1 MESLEISAKTEE
13 EAIEIAL
20 EKIGAAR
27 DEVEVVVVKKGKTGF
42 LGIGGEEPTVRVTM
56 RPPEGAEAE
65 QEDGV
70 ALAQELLEKLLS
82 LMEVS
87 ATVTVQQAMEE
98 EGPAVLDITGGD
110 LGILIGRRGQ
120 TLLSLQHLIYLMVS
134 HRLKSRIQVV
144 IDVEGYRQRRQEA
157 LTTLALRIAE
167 TVQASGEP
175 ADLEPM
181 PANERRVIHLALQD
195 HEAVTTESVGEGESR
210 KVTIKTR

>member
-1 MESLEISAKTEE
+1 
-13 EAIEIAL
+13 
-20 EKIGAAR
+20 
-27 DEVEVVVVKKGKTGF
+27 VVVVKKGKTGF
-42 LGIGGEEPTVRVTM
+42 LGIGAEEPTVRVTM

-175 ADLEPM
+175 AVLEPM